1 MFCNKS
7 PKSNL
12 PNKAEA
18 EETAMLMGGLLSSI
32 SGGIPGEEE
41 ADKVVDPPLDD
52 RDESP
57 FGPLAMGVKPT
68 SSRRGE
74 GGETDIG
81 VAAVTVVDPLVLDTV
96 GGAVI
101 MANVAVRF
109 F

>member
-1 MFCNKS
+1 M
-7 PKSNL
+7 
-12 PNKAEA
+12 
-18 EETAMLMGGLLSSI
+18 
-32 SGGIPGEEE
+32 
-41 ADKVVDPPLDD
+41 
-52 RDESP
+52 
-57 FGPLAMGVKPT
+57 